1 MEDNLPGEHYQ
12 TQIIDDHKSW
22 TSILKIFRRLLE
34 VIPRFM
40 VGIGKINTRG
50 SNMPVWSCKIPS

>member
-22 TSILKIFRRLLE
+22 TSIFE
-34 VIPRFM
+34 DFPPP
-40 VGIGKINTRG
+40 T
-50 SNMPVWSCKIPS
+50 WSDT